1 MIRDIA
7 LHLIAEAERLR
18 IVFLASQVALDR
30 VSGDHGT
37 AAISGDLKIPADVV
51 VEDLQVGLIVAE
63 LGIATDLGPLN
74 DARVPDE
81 FLDPQVAADDAVL
94 DVDEVGAF
102 SLDVSENQRVARR
115 QGAAFEQN
123 HFAGHHG
130 AREPATRGDAEITA
144 DQPDAMVTGAV
155 HVLRRGAE
163 GWQADR
169 KYYHDR

>member
-1 MIRDIA
+1 MIFDVA

-18 IVFLASQVALDR
+18 IVFLATQVALDR
-30 VSGDHGT
+30 VSGDHRT
-37 AAISGDLKIPADVV
+37 AAIAGDLKIPADVV
-51 VEDLQVGLIVAE
+51 VEDLQAGLIVAE
-63 LGIATDLGPLN
+63 LGIAADLGPLN
-74 DARVPDE
+74 GARVADE
-81 FLDPQVAADDAVL
+81 LLDPQVAADEGVL

-123 HFAGHHG
+123 HFARDRG

-144 DQPDAMVTGAV
+144 DQPDAIVAAAV

-163 GWQADR
+163 GSQADR
-169 KYYHDR
+169 KNYDGR